1 MAIDPGKPEMTA
13 ESSGGQDN
21 LDSSQ
26 HRAGALRRAAGPA
39 THGFVDQGSGH

>member
-1 MAIDPGKPEMTA
+1 MAIDPGKLEMTA
-13 ESSGGQDN
+13 EASGGQDN

-39 THGFVDQGSGH
+39 THGFIDQGSGH